1 MGEEYGSVD
10 VLVNNA
16 GVSVEGKAESEGLS
30 VREVWRRTFETNV
43 FGQVGVTE
51 GFMELLLRSSP
62 AKGGPRVLFLTS
74 GLGSLRMACDPEDRY
89 YGLSAVAY
97 RSSKAA
103 LNMVMVD
110 CSKKLAGR
118 GGLVWGVCPGHRAT
132 MLGGSREV
140 ARSMGATDPEDG
152 ARVVVD
158 TVEGK
163 RDRDKGKVVCEEG
176 LRPW

>member
-1 MGEEYGSVD
+1 MSQEYGSVD

-16 GVSVEGKAESEGLS
+16 GVSVEGTAESEGLS
-30 VREVWRRTFETNV
+30 VKEVWRRTFETNV

-51 GFMELLLRSSP
+51 GFMGLLLRSSP
-62 AKGGPRVLFLTS
+62 AKGGPRVVFLSS
-74 GLGSLRMACDPEDRY
+74 GLGSLGMAGDPEDRY
-89 YGLSAVAY
+89 YGVGAVAY

-103 LNMVMVD
+103 LNMVMVEY
-110 CSKKLAGR
+110 SKKLAEK

-132 MLGGSREV
+132 NLGGSREV

-163 RDRDKGKVVCEEG
+163 RDGDKGKVVCEEG